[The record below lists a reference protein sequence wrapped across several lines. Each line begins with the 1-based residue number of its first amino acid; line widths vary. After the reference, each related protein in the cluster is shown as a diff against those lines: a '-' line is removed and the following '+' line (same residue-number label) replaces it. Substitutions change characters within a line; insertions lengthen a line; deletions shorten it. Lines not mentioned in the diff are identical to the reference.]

1 MNTNIVKDDDT
12 YMDDEE
18 TLFELNDV
26 HERGAGK
33 KSAGKKSF
41 LRRFFGMLGI
51 LVSLAFLGGV
61 AATAGVLWV
70 FWTYGK
76 ALPDYQKL
84 ATYEPPVATRIHA
97 GNGALIAEHATE
109 KRVFV
114 PVEAMPPRLIQA
126 FLSAED
132 KAFYAHFGVDLRAL
146 LRAMV
151 TNAMNYGTGRRP
163 IGASTITQQVT
174 KNFLLTNEVSIDRK
188 IKEAIL
194 SLRMER
200 AFTKDQILAL
210 YLNEIY
216 LGTGSYG
223 VAAAALN
230 YFDKSL
236 DQLNLEE
243 MAYLAALPKA
253 PANYHPVRQTKAAIA
268 RRNWVLGEMQQNGF
282 ISMAEAAAAADL
294 PLTIAGQTSFDTTD
308 APYFAEEVRRAVVN
322 KFGEDMLYTGGLS
335 VRTTLD
341 SDLQRAA
348 RMALERGL
356 EALDR
361 RQGWRGPLASYNG
374 VPDILAKVEAQDDGR
389 FFGDD
394 LDEIDAQ
401 LAAHQEKMLDN
412 HFAALVTSVA
422 KSKADIYVEGR
433 KATIP
438 FKLAFWAYPPRD
450 KDGIRPQPLTDLR
463 DALSVGDIVMVQPPT
478 ATPDLIRD
486 GFQPAPEDFA
496 LSQRP
501 LVEGAIVALDPHTG
515 RLLAMTGG
523 YNYRDSEFNRA
534 VQAMR
539 QPGSAFKPFVYL
551 AALDQG
557 YNPTTRIL
565 DAPLVVDQG
574 LGKPKWKPAN
584 YTRRFYGPS
593 IMRVGIEK
601 SRNLM
606 TARLAM
612 NLGMEE
618 IQDYAKKFGLNDN
631 LPPLLSMSLGAGET
645 TLIRLTAA
653 YGMLVNGGKKITPSL
668 IDRIQ
673 DRRGVTIY
681 RHDDRE
687 CGACIDPN
695 GWSDQPVPELA
706 DTREQ
711 LTSPASAFQMV
722 SMLEGVV
729 KRGTGRKISNLDLV
743 VAGKTGT
750 TNDNT
755 NGWFVGFTPDLA
767 IGVFVGY
774 DTPRPLGKRETGS
787 TVAVPIF
794 GDFLA
799 AAYAGQP
806 VIPFR
811 RPAGVSIIPV
821 HSETGERVLPNHE
834 KAIFEVFKPGQRPGG
849 VLIDV
854 PGSTA
859 KSASGDEIVTPGLF

>member
-1 MNTNIVKDDDT
+1 MTGTDR
-12 YMDDEE
+12 DDEFDE
-18 TLFELNDV
+18 PLELTDV
-26 HERGAGK
+26 QSKPR
-33 KSAGKKSF
+33 KKSF
-41 LRRFFGMLGI
+41 LARFVGAVTV
-51 LVSLAFLGGV
+51 LVSLLFLGIV
-61 AATAGVLWV
+61 AATAAVLWV

-76 ALPDYQKL
+76 DLPDYHQL
-84 ATYEPPVATRIHA
+84 AKYEPPVATRIHA

-109 KRVFV
+109 KRVFM

-132 KAFYAHFGVDLRAL
+132 KAFYSHFGVDPRAL
-146 LRAMV
+146 FRAVV

-194 SLRMER
+194 SFRMER

-216 LGTGSYG
+216 LGMGSYG

-236 DQLNLEE
+236 DQLTLEE

-253 PANYHPVRQTKAAIA
+253 PANYHPIRKTRAATI
-268 RRNWVLGEMQQNGF
+268 RRDWVLGEMQQNGF
-282 ISMAEAAAAADL
+282 ITGDEARRARAMPLQIARQSGFDSAE
-294 PLTIAGQTSFDTTD
+294 
-308 APYFAEEVRRAVVN
+308 APYFAEEVRREVVSR
-322 KFGEDMLYTGGLS
+322 FGEDMLYAGGLS

-341 SDLQRAA
+341 PELQHAA
-348 RMALERGL
+348 RMALQRGL

-361 RQGWRGPLASYNG
+361 RQGWRGALASHTG
-374 VPDILAKVEAQDDGR
+374 DGDLDDILAKHEATMLEDHHAAYVTEVTKDQ
-389 FFGDD
+389 
-394 LDEIDAQ
+394 AQ
-401 LAAHQEKMLDN
+401 
-412 HFAALVTSVA
+412 
-422 KSKADIYVEGR
+422 IYVNGGR
-433 KATIP
+433 GRIP
-438 FKLAFWAYPPRD
+438 FQLAFWAYPPRGE
-450 KDGIRPQPLTDLR
+450 DGVRPQPLNDLR
-463 DALSVGDIVMVQPPT
+463 DALAIGDIIMVQPPEG
-478 ATPDLIRD
+478 TPDLIRD
-486 GFQPAPEDFA
+486 GFEPQPGDYA

-501 LVEGAIVALDPHTG
+501 SVEGAIVALDPHTG
-515 RLLAMTGG
+515 RLLAMSGG
-523 YNYRDSEFNRA
+523 YNYLDSEFNRA
-534 VQAMR
+534 VQALR

-574 LGKPKWKPAN
+574 PGKPKWKPAN

-612 NLGMEE
+612 NLGMDE
-618 IQDYAKKFGLNDN
+618 IGDYARRFGLNEN

-645 TLIRLTAA
+645 TLLRLTAA

-668 IDRIQ
+668 IDRVQ
-673 DRRGVTIY
+673 DRNGKTIY
-681 RHDDRE
+681 RHDGRSCDA
-687 CGACIDPN
+687 CQSGAGMGEEIPDL
-695 GWSDQPVPELA
+695 G

-722 SMLEGVV
+722 SMLEGVI
-729 KRGTGRKISNLDLV
+729 KRGTGRRISKLNLTI
-743 VAGKTGT
+743 AGKTGT

-755 NGWFVGFTPDLA
+755 NGWFIGFTPDLA
-767 IGVFVGY
+767 VGVFVGY
-774 DTPRPLGKRETGS
+774 DTPRQLGKRETGS

-794 GDFLA
+794 GDFIA
-799 AAYAGQP
+799 AAQAGRP

-811 RPAGVSIIPV
+811 RPGGVTIIPV
-821 HSETGERVLPNHE
+821 NAETGERVMPGDE
-834 KAIFEVFKPGQRPGG
+834 KAIYEVFKPGQRPGG
-849 VLIDV
+849 TLIDV

-859 KSASGDEIVTPGLF
+859 KSASEEEIVIPGLF

>member
-1 MNTNIVKDDDT
+1 MTGTDR
-12 YMDDEE
+12 DDEFDE
-18 TLFELNDV
+18 PLELTDV
-26 HERGAGK
+26 QSKPR
-33 KSAGKKSF
+33 KKSF
-41 LRRFFGMLGI
+41 LARFVGAVTV
-51 LVSLAFLGGV
+51 LVSLLFLGIV
-61 AATAGVLWV
+61 AATAAVLWV

-76 ALPDYQKL
+76 DLPDYHQL
-84 ATYEPPVATRIHA
+84 AKYEPPVATRIHA

-109 KRVFV
+109 KRVFM

-132 KAFYAHFGVDLRAL
+132 KAFYSHFGVDPRAL
-146 LRAMV
+146 FRAVV

-194 SLRMER
+194 SFRMER

-216 LGTGSYG
+216 LGMGSYG

-236 DQLNLEE
+236 DQLTLEE

-253 PANYHPVRQTKAAIA
+253 PANYHPIRKTRAATI
-268 RRNWVLGEMQQNGF
+268 RRDWVLGEMQQNGF
-282 ISMAEAAAAADL
+282 ITGDEARRARAMPLQIARQSGFDSAE
-294 PLTIAGQTSFDTTD
+294 
-308 APYFAEEVRRAVVN
+308 APYFAEEVRREVVSR
-322 KFGEDMLYTGGLS
+322 FGEDMLYAGGLS

-341 SDLQRAA
+341 PELQHAA
-348 RMALERGL
+348 RMALQRGL

-361 RQGWRGPLASYNG
+361 RQGWRGALASHTG
-374 VPDILAKVEAQDDGR
+374 DDDLDDILAKHQATMLEDHHAAYVTEVTKDQAQ
-389 FFGDD
+389 
-394 LDEIDAQ
+394 
-401 LAAHQEKMLDN
+401 
-412 HFAALVTSVA
+412 
-422 KSKADIYVEGR
+422 IYVNGGR
-433 KATIP
+433 GRIP
-438 FKLAFWAYPPRD
+438 FQLAFWAYPPRGE
-450 KDGIRPQPLTDLR
+450 DGVRPQPLNDLR
-463 DALSVGDIVMVQPPT
+463 DALAIGDIIMVQPPEG
-478 ATPDLIRD
+478 TPDLIRD
-486 GFQPAPEDFA
+486 GFEPQPGDYA

-501 LVEGAIVALDPHTG
+501 SVEGAIVALDPHTG
-515 RLLAMTGG
+515 RLLAMSGG
-523 YNYRDSEFNRA
+523 YNYLDSEFNRA
-534 VQAMR
+534 VQALR

-574 LGKPKWKPAN
+574 PGKPKWKPAN

-612 NLGMEE
+612 NLGMDE
-618 IQDYAKKFGLNDN
+618 IGDYARRFGLNEN

-645 TLIRLTAA
+645 TLLRLTAA

-668 IDRIQ
+668 IDRVQ
-673 DRRGVTIY
+673 DRNGKTIY
-681 RHDDRE
+681 RHDGRSCDA
-687 CGACIDPN
+687 CQSGAGMGEEIPDL
-695 GWSDQPVPELA
+695 G

-722 SMLEGVV
+722 SMLEGVI
-729 KRGTGRKISNLDLV
+729 KRGTGRRISKLNLTL
-743 VAGKTGT
+743 AGKTGT

-755 NGWFVGFTPDLA
+755 NGWFIGFTPDLA
-767 IGVFVGY
+767 VGVFVGY
-774 DTPRPLGKRETGS
+774 DTPRQLGKRETGS

-794 GDFLA
+794 GDFIA
-799 AAYAGQP
+799 AAQAGRP

-811 RPAGVSIIPV
+811 RPGGVTIIPV
-821 HSETGERVLPNHE
+821 NAETGERVMPGDE
-834 KAIFEVFKPGQRPGG
+834 KAIYEVFKPGQRPGG
-849 VLIDV
+849 TLIDV

-859 KSASGDEIVTPGLF
+859 KSAPEEEIVIPGLF

>member
-1 MNTNIVKDDDT
+1 MTGTDR
-12 YMDDEE
+12 DDEFDE
-18 TLFELNDV
+18 PLELTDV
-26 HERGAGK
+26 QSKPR
-33 KSAGKKSF
+33 KKSF
-41 LRRFFGMLGI
+41 LARFIGAVTV
-51 LVSLAFLGGV
+51 LVSLLFLGIV
-61 AATAGVLWV
+61 AATAAVLWV

-76 ALPDYQKL
+76 DLPDYHQL
-84 ATYEPPVATRIHA
+84 AKYEPPVATRIHA

-109 KRVFV
+109 KRVFM

-132 KAFYAHFGVDLRAL
+132 KAFYSHFGVDPRAL
-146 LRAMV
+146 FRAVV

-194 SLRMER
+194 SFRMER

-216 LGTGSYG
+216 LGMGSYG

-236 DQLNLEE
+236 DQLTLEE

-253 PANYHPVRQTKAAIA
+253 PANYHPIHKTRAATI
-268 RRNWVLGEMQQNGF
+268 RRDWVLGEMQQNGF
-282 ISMAEAAAAADL
+282 ITGDEARRARAMPLQIARQSGFDSAE
-294 PLTIAGQTSFDTTD
+294 
-308 APYFAEEVRRAVVN
+308 APYFAEEVRREVVSR
-322 KFGEDMLYTGGLS
+322 FGEDMLYAGGLS

-341 SDLQRAA
+341 PELQHAA
-348 RMALERGL
+348 RMALQRGL

-361 RQGWRGPLASYNG
+361 RQGWRGALASHTG
-374 VPDILAKVEAQDDGR
+374 DGDLDDILAKHEATMLEDHHAAYVTEVTKDQ
-389 FFGDD
+389 
-394 LDEIDAQ
+394 AQ
-401 LAAHQEKMLDN
+401 
-412 HFAALVTSVA
+412 
-422 KSKADIYVEGR
+422 IYVNGGR
-433 KATIP
+433 GRIP
-438 FKLAFWAYPPRD
+438 FQLAFWAYPPRGE
-450 KDGIRPQPLTDLR
+450 DGVRPQPLNDLR
-463 DALSVGDIVMVQPPT
+463 DALAIGDIIMVQPPEG
-478 ATPDLIRD
+478 TPDLIRD
-486 GFQPAPEDFA
+486 GFEPQPGDYA

-501 LVEGAIVALDPHTG
+501 SVEGAIVALDPHTG
-515 RLLAMTGG
+515 RLLAMSGG
-523 YNYRDSEFNRA
+523 YNYLDSEFNRA
-534 VQAMR
+534 VQALR

-574 LGKPKWKPAN
+574 PGKPKWKPAN

-612 NLGMEE
+612 NLGMDE
-618 IQDYAKKFGLNDN
+618 IGDYARRFGLNEN

-645 TLIRLTAA
+645 TLLRLTAA

-668 IDRIQ
+668 IDRVQ
-673 DRRGVTIY
+673 DRNGKTIY
-681 RHDDRE
+681 RHDGRSCDA
-687 CGACIDPN
+687 CQSGAGMGEEIPDL
-695 GWSDQPVPELA
+695 G

-722 SMLEGVV
+722 SMLEGVI
-729 KRGTGRKISNLDLV
+729 KRGTGRRISKLNLTL
-743 VAGKTGT
+743 AGKTGT

-755 NGWFVGFTPDLA
+755 NGWFIGFTPDLA
-767 IGVFVGY
+767 VGVFVGY
-774 DTPRPLGKRETGS
+774 DTPRQLGKRETGS

-794 GDFLA
+794 GDFIA
-799 AAYAGQP
+799 AAQAGRP

-811 RPAGVSIIPV
+811 RPGGVTIIPV
-821 HSETGERVLPNHE
+821 NAETGERVMPGDE
-834 KAIFEVFKPGQRPGG
+834 KAIYEVFKPGQRPGG
-849 VLIDV
+849 TLIDV

-859 KSASGDEIVTPGLF
+859 KSAPEEEIVIPGLF

>member
-1 MNTNIVKDDDT
+1 MTGTDR
-12 YMDDEE
+12 DDEFDE
-18 TLFELNDV
+18 PLELTDV
-26 HERGAGK
+26 QSKPR
-33 KSAGKKSF
+33 KKSF
-41 LRRFFGMLGI
+41 LARFVGAVTV
-51 LVSLAFLGGV
+51 LVSLLFLGIV
-61 AATAGVLWV
+61 AATAAVLWV

-76 ALPDYQKL
+76 DLPDYHQL
-84 ATYEPPVATRIHA
+84 AKYEPPVATRIHA

-109 KRVFV
+109 KRVFM

-132 KAFYAHFGVDLRAL
+132 KAFYSHFGVDPRAL
-146 LRAMV
+146 FRAVV

-194 SLRMER
+194 SFRMER

-216 LGTGSYG
+216 LGMGSYG

-236 DQLNLEE
+236 DQLTLEE

-253 PANYHPVRQTKAAIA
+253 PANYHPIRKTRAATI
-268 RRNWVLGEMQQNGF
+268 RRDWVLGEMQQNGF
-282 ISMAEAAAAADL
+282 ITGDEARRARAMPLQIARQSGFDSAE
-294 PLTIAGQTSFDTTD
+294 
-308 APYFAEEVRRAVVN
+308 APYFAEEVRREVVSR
-322 KFGEDMLYTGGLS
+322 FGEDMLYAGGLS

-341 SDLQRAA
+341 PELQHAA
-348 RMALERGL
+348 RMALQRGL

-361 RQGWRGPLASYNG
+361 RQGWRGALASHTG
-374 VPDILAKVEAQDDGR
+374 DDDLDDILAKHQATMLEDHHAAYVTEVTKDQAQ
-389 FFGDD
+389 
-394 LDEIDAQ
+394 
-401 LAAHQEKMLDN
+401 
-412 HFAALVTSVA
+412 
-422 KSKADIYVEGR
+422 IYVNGGR
-433 KATIP
+433 GRIP
-438 FKLAFWAYPPRD
+438 FQLAFWAYPPRGE
-450 KDGIRPQPLTDLR
+450 DGVRPQPLNDLR
-463 DALSVGDIVMVQPPT
+463 DALAIGDIIMVQPPEG
-478 ATPDLIRD
+478 TPDLIRD
-486 GFQPAPEDFA
+486 GFEPQPGDYA

-501 LVEGAIVALDPHTG
+501 SVEGAIVALDPHTG
-515 RLLAMTGG
+515 RLLAMSGG
-523 YNYRDSEFNRA
+523 YNYLDSEFNRA
-534 VQAMR
+534 VQALR

-574 LGKPKWKPAN
+574 PGKPKWKPAN

-612 NLGMEE
+612 NLGMDE
-618 IQDYAKKFGLNDN
+618 IGDYARRFGLNEN

-645 TLIRLTAA
+645 TLLRLTAA

-668 IDRIQ
+668 IDRVQ
-673 DRRGVTIY
+673 DRNGKTIY
-681 RHDDRE
+681 RHDGRSCDA
-687 CGACIDPN
+687 CQSGAVMGEEIPDL
-695 GWSDQPVPELA
+695 GDM
-706 DTREQ
+706 REQ

-722 SMLEGVV
+722 SMLEGVI
-729 KRGTGRKISNLDLV
+729 KRGTGRRISKLNLTL
-743 VAGKTGT
+743 AGKTGT

-755 NGWFVGFTPDLA
+755 NGWFIGFTPDLA
-767 IGVFVGY
+767 VGVFVGY
-774 DTPRPLGKRETGS
+774 DTPRQLGKRETGS

-794 GDFLA
+794 GDFIA
-799 AAYAGQP
+799 AAQAGRP

-811 RPAGVSIIPV
+811 RPGGVTIIPV
-821 HSETGERVLPNHE
+821 NAETGERVMPGDE
-834 KAIFEVFKPGQRPGG
+834 KAIYEVFKPGQRPGG
-849 VLIDV
+849 TLIDV

-859 KSASGDEIVTPGLF
+859 KSAPEEEIVIPGLF

>member
-1 MNTNIVKDDDT
+1 MTGTDR
-12 YMDDEE
+12 DDEFDE
-18 TLFELNDV
+18 PLELTDV
-26 HERGAGK
+26 QSKPR
-33 KSAGKKSF
+33 KKSF
-41 LRRFFGMLGI
+41 LARFVGAVTV
-51 LVSLAFLGGV
+51 LVSLLFLGIV
-61 AATAGVLWV
+61 AATAAVLWV

-76 ALPDYQKL
+76 DLPDYHQL
-84 ATYEPPVATRIHA
+84 AKYEPPVATRIHA

-109 KRVFV
+109 KRVFM

-132 KAFYAHFGVDLRAL
+132 KAFYSHFGVDPRAL
-146 LRAMV
+146 FRAVV

-194 SLRMER
+194 SFRMER

-216 LGTGSYG
+216 LGMGSYG

-236 DQLNLEE
+236 DQLTLEE

-253 PANYHPVRQTKAAIA
+253 PANYHPIRKTRAAII
-268 RRNWVLGEMQQNGF
+268 RRDWVLGEMQQNGF
-282 ISMAEAAAAADL
+282 ITGDEARRARAMPLQIARQSGFDSAE
-294 PLTIAGQTSFDTTD
+294 
-308 APYFAEEVRRAVVN
+308 APYFAEEVRREVVSR
-322 KFGEDMLYTGGLS
+322 FGEDMLYAGGLS

-341 SDLQRAA
+341 PELQHAA
-348 RMALERGL
+348 RMALQRGL

-361 RQGWRGPLASYNG
+361 RQGWRGALASHTG
-374 VPDILAKVEAQDDGR
+374 DGDLDDILAKHEATMLEDHHAAYVTEVTKDQ
-389 FFGDD
+389 
-394 LDEIDAQ
+394 AQ
-401 LAAHQEKMLDN
+401 
-412 HFAALVTSVA
+412 
-422 KSKADIYVEGR
+422 IYVNGGR
-433 KATIP
+433 GRIP
-438 FKLAFWAYPPRD
+438 FQLAFWAYPPRGE
-450 KDGIRPQPLTDLR
+450 DGVRPQPLNDLR
-463 DALSVGDIVMVQPPT
+463 DALAIGDIIMVQPPEG
-478 ATPDLIRD
+478 TPDLIRD
-486 GFQPAPEDFA
+486 GFEPQPGDYA

-501 LVEGAIVALDPHTG
+501 SVEGAIVALDPHTG
-515 RLLAMTGG
+515 RLLAMSGG
-523 YNYRDSEFNRA
+523 YNYLDSEFNRA
-534 VQAMR
+534 VQALR

-574 LGKPKWKPAN
+574 PGKPKWKPAN

-612 NLGMEE
+612 NLGMDE
-618 IQDYAKKFGLNDN
+618 IGDYARRFGLNEN

-645 TLIRLTAA
+645 TLLRLTAA

-668 IDRIQ
+668 IDRVQ
-673 DRRGVTIY
+673 DRNGKTIY
-681 RHDDRE
+681 RHDGRSCDA
-687 CGACIDPN
+687 CQSGAVMGEEIPDL
-695 GWSDQPVPELA
+695 G

-722 SMLEGVV
+722 SMLEGVI
-729 KRGTGRKISNLDLV
+729 KRGTGRRISKLNLTL
-743 VAGKTGT
+743 AGKTGT

-755 NGWFVGFTPDLA
+755 NGWFIGFTPDLA
-767 IGVFVGY
+767 VGVFVGY
-774 DTPRPLGKRETGS
+774 DTPRQLGKRETGS

-794 GDFLA
+794 GDFIA
-799 AAYAGQP
+799 AAQAGRP

-811 RPAGVSIIPV
+811 RPGGVTIIPV
-821 HSETGERVLPNHE
+821 NAETGERVMPGDE
-834 KAIFEVFKPGQRPGG
+834 KAIYEVFKPGQRPGG
-849 VLIDV
+849 TLIDV

-859 KSASGDEIVTPGLF
+859 KSAPEEEIVIPGLF

>member
-1 MNTNIVKDDDT
+1 MTRTDR
-12 YMDDEE
+12 DDEFDE
-18 TLFELNDV
+18 PLELTDV
-26 HERGAGK
+26 QSKPR
-33 KSAGKKSF
+33 KKSF
-41 LRRFFGMLGI
+41 LARFVGAVTV
-51 LVSLAFLGGV
+51 LVSLLFLGIV
-61 AATAGVLWV
+61 AATAAVLWV

-76 ALPDYQKL
+76 DLPDYHQL
-84 ATYEPPVATRIHA
+84 AKYEPPVATRIHA

-109 KRVFV
+109 KRVFM

-132 KAFYAHFGVDLRAL
+132 KAFYSHFGVDPRAL
-146 LRAMV
+146 FRAVV

-194 SLRMER
+194 SFRMER

-216 LGTGSYG
+216 LGMGSYG

-236 DQLNLEE
+236 DQLTLEE

-253 PANYHPVRQTKAAIA
+253 PANYHPIRKTRAATI
-268 RRNWVLGEMQQNGF
+268 RRDWVLGEMQQNGF
-282 ISMAEAAAAADL
+282 ITGDEARRARAMPLQIARQSGFDSAE
-294 PLTIAGQTSFDTTD
+294 
-308 APYFAEEVRRAVVN
+308 APYFAEEVRREVVSR
-322 KFGEDMLYTGGLS
+322 FGEDMLYAGGLS

-341 SDLQRAA
+341 PELQHAA
-348 RMALERGL
+348 RMALQRGL

-361 RQGWRGPLASYNG
+361 RQGWRGALASHTG
-374 VPDILAKVEAQDDGR
+374 DGDLDDILAKHEATMLEDHHAAYVTEVTKDQ
-389 FFGDD
+389 
-394 LDEIDAQ
+394 AQ
-401 LAAHQEKMLDN
+401 
-412 HFAALVTSVA
+412 
-422 KSKADIYVEGR
+422 IYVNGGR
-433 KATIP
+433 GRIP
-438 FKLAFWAYPPRD
+438 FQLAFWAYPPRGE
-450 KDGIRPQPLTDLR
+450 DGVRPQPLNDLR
-463 DALSVGDIVMVQPPT
+463 DALAIGDIIMVQPPQG
-478 ATPDLIRD
+478 TPDLIRD
-486 GFQPAPEDFA
+486 GFEPQPGDYA

-501 LVEGAIVALDPHTG
+501 SVEGAIVALDPHTG
-515 RLLAMTGG
+515 RLLAMSGG
-523 YNYRDSEFNRA
+523 YNYLDSEFNRA
-534 VQAMR
+534 VQALR

-574 LGKPKWKPAN
+574 PGKPKWKPAN

-612 NLGMEE
+612 NLGMDE
-618 IQDYAKKFGLNDN
+618 IGDYARRFGLNEN

-645 TLIRLTAA
+645 TLLRLTAA

-668 IDRIQ
+668 IDRVQ
-673 DRRGVTIY
+673 DRNGKTIY
-681 RHDDRE
+681 RHDGRSCDA
-687 CGACIDPN
+687 CQSGAGMGEEIPDL
-695 GWSDQPVPELA
+695 G

-722 SMLEGVV
+722 SMLEGVI
-729 KRGTGRKISNLDLV
+729 KRGTGRRISKLNLTL
-743 VAGKTGT
+743 AGKTGT

-755 NGWFVGFTPDLA
+755 NGWFIGFTPDLA
-767 IGVFVGY
+767 VGVFVGY
-774 DTPRPLGKRETGS
+774 DTPRQLGKRETGS

-794 GDFLA
+794 GDFIA
-799 AAYAGQP
+799 AAQAGRP

-811 RPAGVSIIPV
+811 RPGGVTIIPV
-821 HSETGERVLPNHE
+821 NAETGERVMPGDE
-834 KAIFEVFKPGQRPGG
+834 KAIYEVFKPGQRPGG
-849 VLIDV
+849 TLIDV

-859 KSASGDEIVTPGLF
+859 KSAPEEEIVIPGLF

>member
-1 MNTNIVKDDDT
+1 MTGTDR
-12 YMDDEE
+12 DDEFDE
-18 TLFELNDV
+18 PLELTDV
-26 HERGAGK
+26 QSKPR
-33 KSAGKKSF
+33 KKSF
-41 LRRFFGMLGI
+41 LARFVGAVTV
-51 LVSLAFLGGV
+51 LVSLLFLGIV
-61 AATAGVLWV
+61 AATAAVLWV

-76 ALPDYQKL
+76 DLPDYHQL
-84 ATYEPPVATRIHA
+84 AKYEPPVATRIHA

-109 KRVFV
+109 KRVFM

-132 KAFYAHFGVDLRAL
+132 KAFYSHFGVDPRAL
-146 LRAMV
+146 FRAVV

-194 SLRMER
+194 SFRMER

-216 LGTGSYG
+216 LGMGSYG

-236 DQLNLEE
+236 DQLTLEE

-253 PANYHPVRQTKAAIA
+253 PANYHPIRKTRAATI
-268 RRNWVLGEMQQNGF
+268 RRDWVLGEMQQNGF
-282 ISMAEAAAAADL
+282 ITGDEARRARAMPLQIARQSGFDSAE
-294 PLTIAGQTSFDTTD
+294 
-308 APYFAEEVRRAVVN
+308 APYFAEEVRREVVSR
-322 KFGEDMLYTGGLS
+322 FGEDMLYAGGLS

-341 SDLQRAA
+341 PELQHAA
-348 RMALERGL
+348 RMALQRGL

-361 RQGWRGPLASYNG
+361 RQGWRGALASHTG
-374 VPDILAKVEAQDDGR
+374 DGDLDDILAKHEATMLADHHAAYVTEVTKDQ
-389 FFGDD
+389 
-394 LDEIDAQ
+394 AQ
-401 LAAHQEKMLDN
+401 
-412 HFAALVTSVA
+412 
-422 KSKADIYVEGR
+422 IYVNGGR
-433 KATIP
+433 GRIP
-438 FKLAFWAYPPRD
+438 FQLAFWAYPPRGE
-450 KDGIRPQPLTDLR
+450 DGVRPQPLNDLR
-463 DALSVGDIVMVQPPT
+463 DALAIGDIIMVQPPEG
-478 ATPDLIRD
+478 TPDLIRD
-486 GFQPAPEDFA
+486 GFEPQPGDYA

-501 LVEGAIVALDPHTG
+501 SVEGAIVALDPHTG
-515 RLLAMTGG
+515 RLLAMSGG
-523 YNYRDSEFNRA
+523 YNYLDSEFNRA
-534 VQAMR
+534 VQARR

-574 LGKPKWKPAN
+574 PGKPKWKPAN

-612 NLGMEE
+612 NLGMDE
-618 IQDYAKKFGLNDN
+618 IGDYARKFGLNEN

-645 TLIRLTAA
+645 TLLRLTAA

-668 IDRIQ
+668 IDRVQ
-673 DRRGVTIY
+673 DRNGKTIY
-681 RHDDRE
+681 RHDGRSCDA
-687 CGACIDPN
+687 CQSGAGMGEEIPDL
-695 GWSDQPVPELA
+695 G

-722 SMLEGVV
+722 SMLEGVI
-729 KRGTGRKISNLDLV
+729 KRGTGRRISKLNLTL
-743 VAGKTGT
+743 AGKTGT

-755 NGWFVGFTPDLA
+755 NGWFIGFTPDLA
-767 IGVFVGY
+767 VGVFVGY
-774 DTPRPLGKRETGS
+774 DTPRQLGKRETGS

-794 GDFLA
+794 GDFIA
-799 AAYAGQP
+799 AAQAGRP

-811 RPAGVSIIPV
+811 RPGGVTIIPV
-821 HSETGERVLPNHE
+821 NAETGERVMPGDE
-834 KAIFEVFKPGQRPGG
+834 KAIYEVFKPGQRPGG
-849 VLIDV
+849 TLIDV

-859 KSASGDEIVTPGLF
+859 KSAPEEEIVIPGLF

>member
-1 MNTNIVKDDDT
+1 MTGTDR
-12 YMDDEE
+12 DDEFDE
-18 TLFELNDV
+18 PLELTDV
-26 HERGAGK
+26 QSKPR
-33 KSAGKKSF
+33 KKSF
-41 LRRFFGMLGI
+41 LARFIGAVTV
-51 LVSLAFLGGV
+51 LVSLLFLGIV
-61 AATAGVLWV
+61 AATAAVLWV

-76 ALPDYQKL
+76 DLPDYHQL
-84 ATYEPPVATRIHA
+84 AKYEPPVATRIHA

-109 KRVFV
+109 KRVFM

-132 KAFYAHFGVDLRAL
+132 KAFYSHFGVDPRAL
-146 LRAMV
+146 FRAVV

-194 SLRMER
+194 SFRMER

-216 LGTGSYG
+216 LGMGSYG

-236 DQLNLEE
+236 DQLTLEE

-253 PANYHPVRQTKAAIA
+253 PANYHPIRKTRAATI
-268 RRNWVLGEMQQNGF
+268 RRDWVLGEMQQNGF
-282 ISMAEAAAAADL
+282 ITGDEARRARAMPLQIARQSGFDSAE
-294 PLTIAGQTSFDTTD
+294 
-308 APYFAEEVRRAVVN
+308 APYFAEEVRREVVSR
-322 KFGEDMLYTGGLS
+322 FGEDMLYAGGLS

-341 SDLQRAA
+341 PELQHAA
-348 RMALERGL
+348 RMALQRGL

-361 RQGWRGPLASYNG
+361 RQGWRGALATHTG
-374 VPDILAKVEAQDDGR
+374 DGDLDDILAKHQATMLEDHHAAYVTEVTKDQAQ
-389 FFGDD
+389 
-394 LDEIDAQ
+394 
-401 LAAHQEKMLDN
+401 
-412 HFAALVTSVA
+412 
-422 KSKADIYVEGR
+422 IYVNGGR
-433 KATIP
+433 GRIP
-438 FKLAFWAYPPRD
+438 FQLAFWAYPPRGE
-450 KDGIRPQPLTDLR
+450 DGVRPQPLNDLR
-463 DALSVGDIVMVQPPT
+463 DALAIGDIIMVQPPEG
-478 ATPDLIRD
+478 TPDLIRD
-486 GFQPAPEDFA
+486 GFEPQPGDYA

-501 LVEGAIVALDPHTG
+501 SVEGAIVALDPHTG
-515 RLLAMTGG
+515 RLLAMSGG
-523 YNYRDSEFNRA
+523 YNYLDSEFNRA
-534 VQAMR
+534 VQALR

-574 LGKPKWKPAN
+574 PGKPKWKPAN

-612 NLGMEE
+612 NLGMDE
-618 IQDYAKKFGLNDN
+618 IGDYARKFGLNEN

-645 TLIRLTAA
+645 TLLRLTAA

-668 IDRIQ
+668 IDRVQ
-673 DRRGVTIY
+673 DRNGKTIY
-681 RHDDRE
+681 RHDGRSCDA
-687 CGACIDPN
+687 CQSGAGMGEEIPDL
-695 GWSDQPVPELA
+695 G

-722 SMLEGVV
+722 SMLEGVI
-729 KRGTGRKISNLDLV
+729 KRGTGRRISKLNLTL
-743 VAGKTGT
+743 AGKTGT

-755 NGWFVGFTPDLA
+755 NGWFIGFTPDLA
-767 IGVFVGY
+767 VGVFVGY
-774 DTPRPLGKRETGS
+774 DTPRQLGKRETGS

-794 GDFLA
+794 GDFIA
-799 AAYAGQP
+799 AAQAGRP

-811 RPAGVSIIPV
+811 RPGGVTIIPV
-821 HSETGERVLPNHE
+821 NAETGERVMPGDE
-834 KAIFEVFKPGQRPGG
+834 KAIYEVFKPGQRPGG
-849 VLIDV
+849 TLIDV

-859 KSASGDEIVTPGLF
+859 KSAPEEEIVIPGLF

>member
-1 MNTNIVKDDDT
+1 MTGTDR
-12 YMDDEE
+12 DDEFDE
-18 TLFELNDV
+18 PLELTDV
-26 HERGAGK
+26 QSKPR
-33 KSAGKKSF
+33 KKSF
-41 LRRFFGMLGI
+41 LARFVGGVTV
-51 LVSLAFLGGV
+51 LVSLLFLGIV
-61 AATAGVLWV
+61 AATAAVLWV

-76 ALPDYQKL
+76 DLPDYHQL
-84 ATYEPPVATRIHA
+84 AKYEPPVATRIHA

-109 KRVFV
+109 KRVFM

-132 KAFYAHFGVDLRAL
+132 KAFYSHFGVDPRAL
-146 LRAMV
+146 FRAVV

-194 SLRMER
+194 SFRMER

-216 LGTGSYG
+216 LGMGSYG

-236 DQLNLEE
+236 DQLTLEE

-253 PANYHPVRQTKAAIA
+253 PANYHPIRKTRAATI
-268 RRNWVLGEMQQNGF
+268 RRDWVLGEMQQNGF
-282 ISMAEAAAAADL
+282 ITGDEARRARTMPLQIARQSGFDSAE
-294 PLTIAGQTSFDTTD
+294 
-308 APYFAEEVRRAVVN
+308 APYFAEEVRRAVVSR
-322 KFGEDMLYTGGLS
+322 FGEDMLYAGGLS

-341 SDLQRAA
+341 PELQHAA
-348 RMALERGL
+348 RMALQRGL

-361 RQGWRGPLASYNG
+361 RQGWRGALASHTG
-374 VPDILAKVEAQDDGR
+374 DGDLDDILAKHEATMLEDHHAAYVTEVTKDQ
-389 FFGDD
+389 
-394 LDEIDAQ
+394 AQ
-401 LAAHQEKMLDN
+401 
-412 HFAALVTSVA
+412 
-422 KSKADIYVEGR
+422 IYVNGGR
-433 KATIP
+433 GKIP
-438 FKLAFWAYPPRD
+438 FQLAFWAYPPRGE
-450 KDGIRPQPLTDLR
+450 DGVRPQPLNDLR
-463 DALSVGDIVMVQPPT
+463 DALAIGDIIMVQPPEG
-478 ATPDLIRD
+478 TPDLIRD
-486 GFQPAPEDFA
+486 GFEPQPGDYA

-501 LVEGAIVALDPHTG
+501 SVEGAIVALDPHTG
-515 RLLAMTGG
+515 RLLAMSGG
-523 YNYRDSEFNRA
+523 YNYLDSEFNRA
-534 VQAMR
+534 VQALR

-574 LGKPKWKPAN
+574 PGKPKWKPAN

-612 NLGMEE
+612 NLGMDE
-618 IQDYAKKFGLNDN
+618 IGDYARRFGLNEN

-645 TLIRLTAA
+645 TLLRLTAA

-668 IDRIQ
+668 IDRVQ
-673 DRRGVTIY
+673 DRNGKTIY
-681 RHDDRE
+681 RHDGRSCDA
-687 CGACIDPN
+687 CQSGAGMGEEIPDL
-695 GWSDQPVPELA
+695 G

-722 SMLEGVV
+722 SMLEGVI
-729 KRGTGRKISNLDLV
+729 KRGTGRRISKLNLTL
-743 VAGKTGT
+743 AGKTGT

-755 NGWFVGFTPDLA
+755 NGWFIGFTPDLA
-767 IGVFVGY
+767 VGVFVGY
-774 DTPRPLGKRETGS
+774 DTPRQLGKRETGS

-794 GDFLA
+794 GDFIA
-799 AAYAGQP
+799 AAQAGRP

-811 RPAGVSIIPV
+811 RPGGVTIIPV
-821 HSETGERVLPNHE
+821 NAETGERVMPGDE
-834 KAIFEVFKPGQRPGG
+834 KAIYEVFKPGQRPGG
-849 VLIDV
+849 TLIDV

-859 KSASGDEIVTPGLF
+859 KSAPEEEIVIPGLF

>member
-1 MNTNIVKDDDT
+1 MTGTDR
-12 YMDDEE
+12 DDEFDE
-18 TLFELNDV
+18 PLELTDV
-26 HERGAGK
+26 QSKPR
-33 KSAGKKSF
+33 KKSF
-41 LRRFFGMLGI
+41 LARFVGAVTV
-51 LVSLAFLGGV
+51 LVSLLFLGIV
-61 AATAGVLWV
+61 AATAAVLWV

-76 ALPDYQKL
+76 DLPDYHQL
-84 ATYEPPVATRIHA
+84 AKYEPPVATRIHA

-109 KRVFV
+109 KRVFM

-132 KAFYAHFGVDLRAL
+132 KAFYSHFGVDPRAL
-146 LRAMV
+146 FRAVV

-194 SLRMER
+194 SFRMER

-216 LGTGSYG
+216 LGMGSYG

-236 DQLNLEE
+236 DQLTLEE

-253 PANYHPVRQTKAAIA
+253 PANYHPIRKTRAATI
-268 RRNWVLGEMQQNGF
+268 RRDWVLGEMQQNGF
-282 ISMAEAAAAADL
+282 ITGDEARRARAMPLQIARQSGFDSAE
-294 PLTIAGQTSFDTTD
+294 
-308 APYFAEEVRRAVVN
+308 APYFAEEVRREVLSR
-322 KFGEDMLYTGGLS
+322 FGEDMLYAGGLS

-341 SDLQRAA
+341 PELQHAA
-348 RMALERGL
+348 RMALQRGL

-361 RQGWRGPLASYNG
+361 RQGWRGALASHTG
-374 VPDILAKVEAQDDGR
+374 DGDLDDILAKHQATMLEDHHAAYVTEVTKDQAQ
-389 FFGDD
+389 
-394 LDEIDAQ
+394 
-401 LAAHQEKMLDN
+401 
-412 HFAALVTSVA
+412 
-422 KSKADIYVEGR
+422 IYVNGGR
-433 KATIP
+433 GRIP
-438 FKLAFWAYPPRD
+438 FQLAFWAYPPRGE
-450 KDGIRPQPLTDLR
+450 DGVRPQPLNDLR
-463 DALSVGDIVMVQPPT
+463 DALAIGDIIMVQPPEG
-478 ATPDLIRD
+478 TPDLIRD
-486 GFQPAPEDFA
+486 GFEPQPGDYA

-501 LVEGAIVALDPHTG
+501 SVEGAIVALDPHTG
-515 RLLAMTGG
+515 RLLAMSGG
-523 YNYRDSEFNRA
+523 YNYLDSEFNRA
-534 VQAMR
+534 VQALR

-574 LGKPKWKPAN
+574 PGKPKWKPAN

-612 NLGMEE
+612 NLGMDE
-618 IQDYAKKFGLNDN
+618 IGDYARRFGLNEN

-645 TLIRLTAA
+645 TLLRLTAA

-668 IDRIQ
+668 IDRVQ
-673 DRRGVTIY
+673 DRNGKTIY
-681 RHDDRE
+681 RHDGRSCDA
-687 CGACIDPN
+687 CQSGAGMGEEIPDL
-695 GWSDQPVPELA
+695 G

-722 SMLEGVV
+722 SMLEGVI
-729 KRGTGRKISNLDLV
+729 KRGTGRRISKLNLTL
-743 VAGKTGT
+743 AGKTGT

-755 NGWFVGFTPDLA
+755 NGWFIGFTPDLA
-767 IGVFVGY
+767 VGVFVGY
-774 DTPRPLGKRETGS
+774 DTPRQLGKRETGS

-794 GDFLA
+794 GDFIA
-799 AAYAGQP
+799 AAQAGRP

-811 RPAGVSIIPV
+811 RPGGVTIIPV
-821 HSETGERVLPNHE
+821 NAETGERVMPGDE
-834 KAIFEVFKPGQRPGG
+834 KAIYEVFKPGQRPGG
-849 VLIDV
+849 TLIDV

-859 KSASGDEIVTPGLF
+859 KSAPEEEIVIPGLF

>member
-1 MNTNIVKDDDT
+1 MTGTDR
-12 YMDDEE
+12 DDEFDE
-18 TLFELNDV
+18 PLELTDV
-26 HERGAGK
+26 QSKPR
-33 KSAGKKSF
+33 KKSF
-41 LRRFFGMLGI
+41 LARFVGAVTV
-51 LVSLAFLGGV
+51 LVSLLFLGIV
-61 AATAGVLWV
+61 AATAAVLWV
-70 FWTYGK
+70 LWTYGK
-76 ALPDYQKL
+76 DLPDYHQL
-84 ATYEPPVATRIHA
+84 AKYEPPVATRIHA

-109 KRVFV
+109 KRVFM

-132 KAFYAHFGVDLRAL
+132 KAFYSHFGVDPRAL
-146 LRAMV
+146 FRAVV

-194 SLRMER
+194 SFRMER

-216 LGTGSYG
+216 LGMGSYG

-236 DQLNLEE
+236 DQLTLEE

-253 PANYHPVRQTKAAIA
+253 PANYHPIRKTRAATI
-268 RRNWVLGEMQQNGF
+268 RRDWVLGEMQQNGF
-282 ISMAEAAAAADL
+282 ITGDEARRARAMPLQIARQSGFDSAE
-294 PLTIAGQTSFDTTD
+294 
-308 APYFAEEVRRAVVN
+308 APYFAEEVRREVLSR
-322 KFGEDMLYTGGLS
+322 FGEDMLYAGGLS

-341 SDLQRAA
+341 PELQHAA
-348 RMALERGL
+348 RMALQRGL

-361 RQGWRGPLASYNG
+361 RQGWRGALASHTG
-374 VPDILAKVEAQDDGR
+374 DGDLDDILAKHEATMLEDHHAAYVTEVTKDQ
-389 FFGDD
+389 
-394 LDEIDAQ
+394 AQ
-401 LAAHQEKMLDN
+401 
-412 HFAALVTSVA
+412 
-422 KSKADIYVEGR
+422 IYVNGGR
-433 KATIP
+433 GRIP
-438 FKLAFWAYPPRD
+438 FQLAFWAYPPRGE
-450 KDGIRPQPLTDLR
+450 DGVRPQPLNDLR
-463 DALSVGDIVMVQPPT
+463 DALAIGDIIMVQPPEG
-478 ATPDLIRD
+478 TPDLIRD
-486 GFQPAPEDFA
+486 GFEPQPGDYA

-501 LVEGAIVALDPHTG
+501 SVEGAIVALDPHTG
-515 RLLAMTGG
+515 RLLAMSGG
-523 YNYRDSEFNRA
+523 YNYLDSEFNRA
-534 VQAMR
+534 VQALR

-574 LGKPKWKPAN
+574 PGKPKWKPAN

-612 NLGMEE
+612 NLGMDE
-618 IQDYAKKFGLNDN
+618 IGDYARKFGLNEN

-645 TLIRLTAA
+645 TLLRLTAA

-668 IDRIQ
+668 IDRVQ
-673 DRRGVTIY
+673 DRNGKTIY
-681 RHDDRE
+681 RHDGRSCDA
-687 CGACIDPN
+687 CQSGAGMGEEIPDL
-695 GWSDQPVPELA
+695 G

-722 SMLEGVV
+722 SMLEGVI
-729 KRGTGRKISNLDLV
+729 KRGTGRRISKLNLTL
-743 VAGKTGT
+743 AGKTGT

-755 NGWFVGFTPDLA
+755 NGWFIGFTPDLA
-767 IGVFVGY
+767 VGVFVGY
-774 DTPRPLGKRETGS
+774 DTPRQLGKRETGS

-794 GDFLA
+794 GDFIA
-799 AAYAGQP
+799 AAQAGRP

-811 RPAGVSIIPV
+811 RPGGVTIIPV
-821 HSETGERVLPNHE
+821 NAETGERVMPGDE
-834 KAIFEVFKPGQRPGG
+834 KAIYEVFKPGQRPGG
-849 VLIDV
+849 TLIDV

-859 KSASGDEIVTPGLF
+859 KSAPEEEIVIPGLF

>member
-1 MNTNIVKDDDT
+1 MTGTDR
-12 YMDDEE
+12 DDEFDE
-18 TLFELNDV
+18 PLELTDV
-26 HERGAGK
+26 QSKPR
-33 KSAGKKSF
+33 KKSF
-41 LRRFFGMLGI
+41 LARFIGAVTV
-51 LVSLAFLGGV
+51 LVSLLFLGIV
-61 AATAGVLWV
+61 AATAAVLWV

-76 ALPDYQKL
+76 DLPDYHQL
-84 ATYEPPVATRIHA
+84 AKYEPPVATRIHA

-109 KRVFV
+109 KRVFM

-132 KAFYAHFGVDLRAL
+132 KAFYSHFGVDPRAL
-146 LRAMV
+146 FRAVV

-194 SLRMER
+194 SFRMER

-216 LGTGSYG
+216 LGMGSYG

-236 DQLNLEE
+236 DQLTLEE

-253 PANYHPVRQTKAAIA
+253 PANYHPIRKTRAATI
-268 RRNWVLGEMQQNGF
+268 RRDWVLGEMQQNGF
-282 ISMAEAAAAADL
+282 ITGDEARRARATPLQIARQSGFDSAE
-294 PLTIAGQTSFDTTD
+294 
-308 APYFAEEVRRAVVN
+308 APYFAEEVRREVVSR
-322 KFGEDMLYTGGLS
+322 FGEDMLYAGGLS

-341 SDLQRAA
+341 PKLQHAA
-348 RMALERGL
+348 RMALQRGL

-361 RQGWRGPLASYNG
+361 RPGWRGALASHTG
-374 VPDILAKVEAQDDGR
+374 DGDLDDILAKHEATMLEDHHAAYVTEVTKDQ
-389 FFGDD
+389 
-394 LDEIDAQ
+394 AQ
-401 LAAHQEKMLDN
+401 
-412 HFAALVTSVA
+412 
-422 KSKADIYVEGR
+422 IYVNGGR
-433 KATIP
+433 GRIP
-438 FKLAFWAYPPRD
+438 FQLAFWAYPPRGE
-450 KDGIRPQPLTDLR
+450 DGVRPQPLTDLR
-463 DALSVGDIVMVQPPT
+463 DALAIGDIIMVQPPEG
-478 ATPDLIRD
+478 TPDLIRD
-486 GFQPAPEDFA
+486 GFEPQPGDYA

-501 LVEGAIVALDPHTG
+501 SVEGAIVALDPHTG
-515 RLLAMTGG
+515 RLLAMSGG
-523 YNYRDSEFNRA
+523 YNYLDSEFNRA
-534 VQAMR
+534 VQALR

-574 LGKPKWKPAN
+574 PGKPKWKPAN

-612 NLGMEE
+612 NLGMDE
-618 IQDYAKKFGLNDN
+618 IGDYARRFGLNEN

-645 TLIRLTAA
+645 TLLRLTAA

-668 IDRIQ
+668 IDRVQ
-673 DRRGVTIY
+673 DRNGKTIY
-681 RHDDRE
+681 RHDGRSCDA
-687 CGACIDPN
+687 CQSGADMGEEIPDL
-695 GWSDQPVPELA
+695 G

-722 SMLEGVV
+722 SMLEGVI
-729 KRGTGRKISNLDLV
+729 KRGTGRRISKLNLTL
-743 VAGKTGT
+743 AGKTGT

-755 NGWFVGFTPDLA
+755 NGWFIGFTPDLA
-767 IGVFVGY
+767 VGVFVGY
-774 DTPRPLGKRETGS
+774 DTPRQLGKRETGS

-794 GDFLA
+794 GDFIA
-799 AAYAGQP
+799 AAQAGRP

-811 RPAGVSIIPV
+811 RPGGVTIIPV
-821 HSETGERVLPNHE
+821 NAETGERVMPGDE
-834 KAIFEVFKPGQRPGG
+834 KAIYEVFKPGQRPGG
-849 VLIDV
+849 TLIDV

-859 KSASGDEIVTPGLF
+859 KSAPEEEIVIPGLF

>member
-1 MNTNIVKDDDT
+1 MTGTDR
-12 YMDDEE
+12 DDEFDE
-18 TLFELNDV
+18 PLELTDV
-26 HERGAGK
+26 QSKPR
-33 KSAGKKSF
+33 KKSF
-41 LRRFFGMLGI
+41 LARFVGAVTV
-51 LVSLAFLGGV
+51 LVSLLFLGIV
-61 AATAGVLWV
+61 AATAAVLWV

-76 ALPDYQKL
+76 DLPDYHQL
-84 ATYEPPVATRIHA
+84 AKYEPPVATRIHA

-109 KRVFV
+109 KRVFM
-114 PVEAMPPRLIQA
+114 PVEAMPPLLIQA

-132 KAFYAHFGVDLRAL
+132 KAFYSHFGVDPRAL
-146 LRAMV
+146 FRAVV

-194 SLRMER
+194 SFRMER

-216 LGTGSYG
+216 LGMGSYG

-236 DQLNLEE
+236 DQLTLEE

-253 PANYHPVRQTKAAIA
+253 PANYHPIRKTRAATI
-268 RRNWVLGEMQQNGF
+268 RRDWVLGEMQQNGF
-282 ISMAEAAAAADL
+282 ITGDEARRARAMPLQIARQSGFDSAE
-294 PLTIAGQTSFDTTD
+294 
-308 APYFAEEVRRAVVN
+308 APYFAEEVRREVVSR
-322 KFGEDMLYTGGLS
+322 FGEDMLYAGGLS

-341 SDLQRAA
+341 PELQHAA
-348 RMALERGL
+348 RMALQRGL

-361 RQGWRGPLASYNG
+361 RQGWRGALASHTG
-374 VPDILAKVEAQDDGR
+374 DGDLDDILAKHQATMLEDHHAAYVTEVTKDQAQ
-389 FFGDD
+389 
-394 LDEIDAQ
+394 
-401 LAAHQEKMLDN
+401 
-412 HFAALVTSVA
+412 
-422 KSKADIYVEGR
+422 IYVNGGR
-433 KATIP
+433 GRIP
-438 FKLAFWAYPPRD
+438 FQLAFWAYPPRGE
-450 KDGIRPQPLTDLR
+450 DGVRPQPLNDLR
-463 DALSVGDIVMVQPPT
+463 DALAIGDIIMVQPPEG
-478 ATPDLIRD
+478 TPDLIRD
-486 GFQPAPEDFA
+486 GFEPQPGDYA

-501 LVEGAIVALDPHTG
+501 SVEGAIVALDPHTG
-515 RLLAMTGG
+515 RLLAMSGG
-523 YNYRDSEFNRA
+523 YNYLDSEFNRA
-534 VQAMR
+534 VQALR

-574 LGKPKWKPAN
+574 PGKPKWKPAN

-612 NLGMEE
+612 NLGMDE
-618 IQDYAKKFGLNDN
+618 IGDYARRFGLNEN

-645 TLIRLTAA
+645 TLLRLTAA

-668 IDRIQ
+668 IDRVQ
-673 DRRGVTIY
+673 DRNGKTIY
-681 RHDDRE
+681 RHDGRSCDA
-687 CGACIDPN
+687 CQSGAGMGEEIPDL
-695 GWSDQPVPELA
+695 G

-722 SMLEGVV
+722 SMLEGVI
-729 KRGTGRKISNLDLV
+729 KRGTGRRISKLNLTL
-743 VAGKTGT
+743 AGKTGT

-755 NGWFVGFTPDLA
+755 NGWFIGFTPDLA
-767 IGVFVGY
+767 VGVFVGY
-774 DTPRPLGKRETGS
+774 DTPRQLGKRETGS

-794 GDFLA
+794 GDFIA
-799 AAYAGQP
+799 AAQAGRP

-811 RPAGVSIIPV
+811 RPGGVTIIPV
-821 HSETGERVLPNHE
+821 NAETGERVMPGDE
-834 KAIFEVFKPGQRPGG
+834 KAIYEVFKPGQRPGG
-849 VLIDV
+849 TLIDV

-859 KSASGDEIVTPGLF
+859 KSAPEEEIVIPGLF

>member
-1 MNTNIVKDDDT
+1 MTGTDR
-12 YMDDEE
+12 DDEFDE
-18 TLFELNDV
+18 PLELTDV
-26 HERGAGK
+26 QSKPR
-33 KSAGKKSF
+33 KKSF
-41 LRRFFGMLGI
+41 LARFIGAVTV
-51 LVSLAFLGGV
+51 LVSLLFLGIV
-61 AATAGVLWV
+61 AATAAVLWV

-76 ALPDYQKL
+76 DLPDYHQL
-84 ATYEPPVATRIHA
+84 AKYEPPVATRIHA

-109 KRVFV
+109 KRVFM

-132 KAFYAHFGVDLRAL
+132 KAFYSHFGVDPRAL
-146 LRAMV
+146 FRAVV

-194 SLRMER
+194 SFRMER

-216 LGTGSYG
+216 LGMGSYG

-236 DQLNLEE
+236 DQLTLEE

-253 PANYHPVRQTKAAIA
+253 PANYHPIRKTRAATI
-268 RRNWVLGEMQQNGF
+268 RRDWVLGEMQQNGF
-282 ISMAEAAAAADL
+282 ITGDEARRARAMPLQIARQSGFDSAE
-294 PLTIAGQTSFDTTD
+294 
-308 APYFAEEVRRAVVN
+308 APYFAEEVRREVVSR
-322 KFGEDMLYTGGLS
+322 FGEDMLYAGGLS

-341 SDLQRAA
+341 PELQHAA
-348 RMALERGL
+348 RMALQRGL

-361 RQGWRGPLASYNG
+361 RQGWRGALASHTG
-374 VPDILAKVEAQDDGR
+374 DGDLDDILAKHQATMLEDHHAAYVTEVTKDQAQ
-389 FFGDD
+389 
-394 LDEIDAQ
+394 
-401 LAAHQEKMLDN
+401 
-412 HFAALVTSVA
+412 
-422 KSKADIYVEGR
+422 IYVNGGR
-433 KATIP
+433 GRIP
-438 FKLAFWAYPPRD
+438 FQLAFWAYPPRGE
-450 KDGIRPQPLTDLR
+450 DGVRPQPLNDLR
-463 DALSVGDIVMVQPPT
+463 DALAIGDIIMVQPPEG
-478 ATPDLIRD
+478 TPDLIRD
-486 GFQPAPEDFA
+486 GFEPQPGDYA

-501 LVEGAIVALDPHTG
+501 SVEGAIVALDPHTG
-515 RLLAMTGG
+515 RLLAMSGG
-523 YNYRDSEFNRA
+523 YNYLDSEFNRA
-534 VQAMR
+534 VQALR

-574 LGKPKWKPAN
+574 PGKPKWKPAN

-612 NLGMEE
+612 NLGMDE
-618 IQDYAKKFGLNDN
+618 IGDYARRFGLNEN

-645 TLIRLTAA
+645 TLLRLTAA

-668 IDRIQ
+668 IDRVQ
-673 DRRGVTIY
+673 DRNGKTIY
-681 RHDDRE
+681 RHDGRSCDA
-687 CGACIDPN
+687 CQSGAGMGEEIPDL
-695 GWSDQPVPELA
+695 G

-722 SMLEGVV
+722 SMLEGVI
-729 KRGTGRKISNLDLV
+729 KRGTGRRISKLNLTL
-743 VAGKTGT
+743 AGKTGT

-755 NGWFVGFTPDLA
+755 NGWFIGFTPDLA
-767 IGVFVGY
+767 VGVFVGY
-774 DTPRPLGKRETGS
+774 DTPRQLGKRETGS

-794 GDFLA
+794 GDFIA
-799 AAYAGQP
+799 AAQAGRP

-811 RPAGVSIIPV
+811 RPGGVTIIPV
-821 HSETGERVLPNHE
+821 NAETGERVMPGDE
-834 KAIFEVFKPGQRPGG
+834 KAIYEVFKPGQRPGG
-849 VLIDV
+849 TLIDV

-859 KSASGDEIVTPGLF
+859 KSAPEEEIVIPGLF

>member
-1 MNTNIVKDDDT
+1 MTGTDR
-12 YMDDEE
+12 DDEFDE
-18 TLFELNDV
+18 PLELTDV
-26 HERGAGK
+26 QSKPR
-33 KSAGKKSF
+33 KKSF
-41 LRRFFGMLGI
+41 LARFVGAVTV
-51 LVSLAFLGGV
+51 LVSLLFLGIV
-61 AATAGVLWV
+61 AATAAVLWV

-76 ALPDYQKL
+76 DLPDYHQL
-84 ATYEPPVATRIHA
+84 AKYEPPVATRIHA

-109 KRVFV
+109 KRVFM

-132 KAFYAHFGVDLRAL
+132 KAFYSHFGVDPRAL
-146 LRAMV
+146 FRAVV

-194 SLRMER
+194 SFRMER

-216 LGTGSYG
+216 LGMGSYG

-236 DQLNLEE
+236 DQLTLEE

-253 PANYHPVRQTKAAIA
+253 PANYHPIRKTRAATI
-268 RRNWVLGEMQQNGF
+268 RRDWVLGEMQQNGF
-282 ISMAEAAAAADL
+282 ITGDEARRARAMPLQIARQSGFDSAE
-294 PLTIAGQTSFDTTD
+294 
-308 APYFAEEVRRAVVN
+308 APYFAEEVRREVVSR
-322 KFGEDMLYTGGLS
+322 FGEDMLYAGGLS

-341 SDLQRAA
+341 PELQHAA
-348 RMALERGL
+348 RMALQRGL

-361 RQGWRGPLASYNG
+361 RQGWRGALASHTG
-374 VPDILAKVEAQDDGR
+374 DDDLDDILAKHQATMLEDHH
-389 FFGDD
+389 
-394 LDEIDAQ
+394 
-401 LAAHQEKMLDN
+401 AAH
-412 HFAALVTSVA
+412 VTEVTKDQA
-422 KSKADIYVEGR
+422 QIYVNGGR
-433 KATIP
+433 GRIP
-438 FKLAFWAYPPRD
+438 FQLAFWAYPPRGE
-450 KDGIRPQPLTDLR
+450 DGVRPQPLNDLR
-463 DALSVGDIVMVQPPT
+463 DALAIGDIIMVQPPEG
-478 ATPDLIRD
+478 TPDLIRD
-486 GFQPAPEDFA
+486 GFEPQPGDYA

-501 LVEGAIVALDPHTG
+501 SVEGAIVALDPHTG
-515 RLLAMTGG
+515 RLLAMSGG
-523 YNYRDSEFNRA
+523 YNYLDSEFNRA
-534 VQAMR
+534 VQALR

-574 LGKPKWKPAN
+574 PGKPKWKPAN

-612 NLGMEE
+612 NLGMDE
-618 IQDYAKKFGLNDN
+618 IGDYARRFGLNEN

-645 TLIRLTAA
+645 TLLRLTAA

-668 IDRIQ
+668 IDRVQ
-673 DRRGVTIY
+673 DRNGKTIY
-681 RHDDRE
+681 RHDGRSCDA
-687 CGACIDPN
+687 CQSGAGMGEEIPDL
-695 GWSDQPVPELA
+695 G

-722 SMLEGVV
+722 SMLEGVI
-729 KRGTGRKISNLDLV
+729 KRGTGRRISKLNLTL
-743 VAGKTGT
+743 AGKTGT

-755 NGWFVGFTPDLA
+755 NGWFIGFTPDLA
-767 IGVFVGY
+767 VGVFVGY
-774 DTPRPLGKRETGS
+774 DTPRQLGKRETGS

-794 GDFLA
+794 GDFIA
-799 AAYAGQP
+799 AAQAGRP

-811 RPAGVSIIPV
+811 RPGGVTIIPV
-821 HSETGERVLPNHE
+821 NAETGERVMPGDE
-834 KAIFEVFKPGQRPGG
+834 KAIYEVFKPGQRPGG
-849 VLIDV
+849 TLIDV

-859 KSASGDEIVTPGLF
+859 KSAPEEEIVIPGLF

>member
-1 MNTNIVKDDDT
+1 MTGTDH
-12 YMDDEE
+12 DDEFDE
-18 TLFELNDV
+18 PLELTDV
-26 HERGAGK
+26 QSKPR
-33 KSAGKKSF
+33 KKSF
-41 LRRFFGMLGI
+41 LARFVGAVTV
-51 LVSLAFLGGV
+51 LVSLLFLGIV
-61 AATAGVLWV
+61 AATAAVLWV

-76 ALPDYQKL
+76 DLPDYHQL

-109 KRVFV
+109 KRVFM

-132 KAFYAHFGVDLRAL
+132 KAFYSHFGVDPRAL
-146 LRAMV
+146 FRAVV

-194 SLRMER
+194 SFRMER

-216 LGTGSYG
+216 LGMGSYG

-236 DQLNLEE
+236 DQLTLEE

-253 PANYHPVRQTKAAIA
+253 PANYHPIRKTRAATI
-268 RRNWVLGEMQQNGF
+268 RRDWVLGEMQQNGF
-282 ISMAEAAAAADL
+282 ITGDEARRARAMPLQIARQSGFDSAE
-294 PLTIAGQTSFDTTD
+294 
-308 APYFAEEVRRAVVN
+308 APYFAEEVRREVVSR
-322 KFGEDMLYTGGLS
+322 FGEDMLYAGGLS

-341 SDLQRAA
+341 PELQHAA
-348 RMALERGL
+348 RMALQRGL

-361 RQGWRGPLASYNG
+361 RQGWRGALASHTG
-374 VPDILAKVEAQDDGR
+374 DDDLDDILAKHQATMLEDHHAAYVTEVTKDQAQ
-389 FFGDD
+389 
-394 LDEIDAQ
+394 
-401 LAAHQEKMLDN
+401 
-412 HFAALVTSVA
+412 
-422 KSKADIYVEGR
+422 IYVNGGR
-433 KATIP
+433 GRIP
-438 FKLAFWAYPPRD
+438 FQLAFWAYPPRGE
-450 KDGIRPQPLTDLR
+450 DGVRPQPLNDLR
-463 DALSVGDIVMVQPPT
+463 DALAIGDIIMVQPPEG
-478 ATPDLIRD
+478 TPDLIRD
-486 GFQPAPEDFA
+486 GFEPQPGDYA

-501 LVEGAIVALDPHTG
+501 SVEGAIVALDPHTG
-515 RLLAMTGG
+515 RLLAMSGG
-523 YNYRDSEFNRA
+523 YNYLDSEFNRA
-534 VQAMR
+534 VQALR

-574 LGKPKWKPAN
+574 PGKPKWKPAN

-612 NLGMEE
+612 NLGMDE
-618 IQDYAKKFGLNDN
+618 IGDYARRFGLNEN

-645 TLIRLTAA
+645 TLLRLTAA

-668 IDRIQ
+668 IDRVQ
-673 DRRGVTIY
+673 DRNGKTIY
-681 RHDDRE
+681 RHDGRSCDA
-687 CGACIDPN
+687 CQSGAGMGEEIPDL
-695 GWSDQPVPELA
+695 G

-722 SMLEGVV
+722 SMLEGVI
-729 KRGTGRKISNLDLV
+729 KRGTGRRISKLNLTL
-743 VAGKTGT
+743 AGKTGT

-755 NGWFVGFTPDLA
+755 NGWFIGFTPDLA
-767 IGVFVGY
+767 VGVFVGY
-774 DTPRPLGKRETGS
+774 DTPRQLGKRETGS

-794 GDFLA
+794 GDFIA
-799 AAYAGQP
+799 AAQAGRP

-811 RPAGVSIIPV
+811 RPGGVTIIPV
-821 HSETGERVLPNHE
+821 NAETGERVMPGDE
-834 KAIFEVFKPGQRPGG
+834 KAIYEVFKPGQRPGG
-849 VLIDV
+849 TLIDV

-859 KSASGDEIVTPGLF
+859 KSAPEEEIVIPGLF

>member
-1 MNTNIVKDDDT
+1 MTGTDR
-12 YMDDEE
+12 DDEFDE
-18 TLFELNDV
+18 PLELTDV
-26 HERGAGK
+26 QSKPR
-33 KSAGKKSF
+33 KKSF
-41 LRRFFGMLGI
+41 LARFVGAVTV
-51 LVSLAFLGGV
+51 LVSLLFLGIV
-61 AATAGVLWV
+61 AATAAVLWV

-76 ALPDYQKL
+76 DLPDYHQL
-84 ATYEPPVATRIHA
+84 AKYEPPVATRIHA

-109 KRVFV
+109 KRVFM

-132 KAFYAHFGVDLRAL
+132 KAFYSHFGVDPRAL
-146 LRAMV
+146 FRAVV

-194 SLRMER
+194 SFRMER

-216 LGTGSYG
+216 LGMGSYG

-236 DQLNLEE
+236 DQLTLEE

-253 PANYHPVRQTKAAIA
+253 PANYHPIRKTRAATI
-268 RRNWVLGEMQQNGF
+268 RRDWVLGEMQQNGF
-282 ISMAEAAAAADL
+282 ITGDEARRARAMPLQIARQSGFDSAE
-294 PLTIAGQTSFDTTD
+294 
-308 APYFAEEVRRAVVN
+308 APYFAEEVRREVVSR
-322 KFGEDMLYTGGLS
+322 FGEDMLYAGGLS

-341 SDLQRAA
+341 PELQHAA
-348 RMALERGL
+348 RMALQRGL

-361 RQGWRGPLASYNG
+361 RQGWRGALASHTG
-374 VPDILAKVEAQDDGR
+374 DGDLDDILAKHEATMLEDHHAAYVTEVTKDQ
-389 FFGDD
+389 
-394 LDEIDAQ
+394 AQ
-401 LAAHQEKMLDN
+401 
-412 HFAALVTSVA
+412 
-422 KSKADIYVEGR
+422 IYVNGGR
-433 KATIP
+433 GRIP
-438 FKLAFWAYPPRD
+438 FQLAFWAYPPRGE
-450 KDGIRPQPLTDLR
+450 DGVRPQPLNDLR
-463 DALSVGDIVMVQPPT
+463 DALAIGDIIMVQPPEG
-478 ATPDLIRD
+478 TPDLIRD
-486 GFQPAPEDFA
+486 GFEPQPGDYA

-501 LVEGAIVALDPHTG
+501 SVEGAIVALDPHTG
-515 RLLAMTGG
+515 RLLAMSGG
-523 YNYRDSEFNRA
+523 YNYLDSEFNRA
-534 VQAMR
+534 VQALR

-574 LGKPKWKPAN
+574 PGKPKWKPAN

-612 NLGMEE
+612 NLGMDE
-618 IQDYAKKFGLNDN
+618 IGDYARRFGLNEN

-645 TLIRLTAA
+645 TLLRLTAA

-668 IDRIQ
+668 IDRVQ
-673 DRRGVTIY
+673 DRNGKTIY
-681 RHDDRE
+681 RHDGRSCDA
-687 CGACIDPN
+687 CQSGAVMGEEIPDL
-695 GWSDQPVPELA
+695 G

-722 SMLEGVV
+722 SMLEGVI
-729 KRGTGRKISNLDLV
+729 KRGTGRRISKLNLTL
-743 VAGKTGT
+743 AGKTGT

-755 NGWFVGFTPDLA
+755 NGWFIGFTPDLA
-767 IGVFVGY
+767 VGVFVGY
-774 DTPRPLGKRETGS
+774 DTPRQLGKRETGS

-794 GDFLA
+794 GDFIA
-799 AAYAGQP
+799 AAQAGRP

-811 RPAGVSIIPV
+811 RPGGVTIIPV
-821 HSETGERVLPNHE
+821 NAETGERVMPGDE
-834 KAIFEVFKPGQRPGG
+834 KAIYEVFKPGQRPGG
-849 VLIDV
+849 TLIDV

-859 KSASGDEIVTPGLF
+859 KSAPEEEIVIPGLF

>member
-1 MNTNIVKDDDT
+1 MTGTDR
-12 YMDDEE
+12 DDEFDE
-18 TLFELNDV
+18 PLELTDV
-26 HERGAGK
+26 QSKPR
-33 KSAGKKSF
+33 KKSF
-41 LRRFFGMLGI
+41 LARFVGAVTV
-51 LVSLAFLGGV
+51 LVSLLFLGIV
-61 AATAGVLWV
+61 AATAAVLWV

-76 ALPDYQKL
+76 DLPDYHQL
-84 ATYEPPVATRIHA
+84 AKYEPPVATRIHA

-109 KRVFV
+109 KRVFM

-132 KAFYAHFGVDLRAL
+132 KAFYSHLGVDPRAL
-146 LRAMV
+146 FRAVV

-194 SLRMER
+194 SFRMER

-216 LGTGSYG
+216 LGMGSYG

-236 DQLNLEE
+236 DQLTLEE

-253 PANYHPVRQTKAAIA
+253 PANYHPIRKTRAATI
-268 RRNWVLGEMQQNGF
+268 RRDWVLGEMQQNGF
-282 ISMAEAAAAADL
+282 ITGDEARRARAMPLQIARQSGFDSAE
-294 PLTIAGQTSFDTTD
+294 
-308 APYFAEEVRRAVVN
+308 APYFAEEVRREVVSR
-322 KFGEDMLYTGGLS
+322 FGEDMLYAGGLS

-341 SDLQRAA
+341 PELQHAA
-348 RMALERGL
+348 RMALQRGL

-361 RQGWRGPLASYNG
+361 RQGWRGALASHTG
-374 VPDILAKVEAQDDGR
+374 DGDLDDILAKHEATMLEDHHAAYVTEVTKDQ
-389 FFGDD
+389 
-394 LDEIDAQ
+394 AQ
-401 LAAHQEKMLDN
+401 
-412 HFAALVTSVA
+412 
-422 KSKADIYVEGR
+422 IYVNGGR
-433 KATIP
+433 GRIP
-438 FKLAFWAYPPRD
+438 FQLAFWAYPPRGE
-450 KDGIRPQPLTDLR
+450 DGVRPQPLNDLR
-463 DALSVGDIVMVQPPT
+463 DALAIGDIIMVQPPEG
-478 ATPDLIRD
+478 TPDLIRD
-486 GFQPAPEDFA
+486 GFEPQPGDYA

-501 LVEGAIVALDPHTG
+501 SVEGAIVALDPHTG
-515 RLLAMTGG
+515 RLLAMSGG
-523 YNYRDSEFNRA
+523 YNYLDSEFNRA
-534 VQAMR
+534 VQALR

-574 LGKPKWKPAN
+574 PGKPKWKPAN

-612 NLGMEE
+612 NLGMDE
-618 IQDYAKKFGLNDN
+618 IGDYARRFGLNEN

-645 TLIRLTAA
+645 TLLRLTAA

-668 IDRIQ
+668 IDRVQ
-673 DRRGVTIY
+673 DRNGKTIY
-681 RHDDRE
+681 RHDGRSCDA
-687 CGACIDPN
+687 CQSGAGIGEEIPDL
-695 GWSDQPVPELA
+695 G

-722 SMLEGVV
+722 SMLEGVI
-729 KRGTGRKISNLDLV
+729 KRGTGRRISKLNLTL
-743 VAGKTGT
+743 AGKTGT

-755 NGWFVGFTPDLA
+755 NGWFIGFTPDLA
-767 IGVFVGY
+767 VGVFVGY
-774 DTPRPLGKRETGS
+774 DTPRQLGKRETGS

-794 GDFLA
+794 GDFIA
-799 AAYAGQP
+799 AAQAGRP

-811 RPAGVSIIPV
+811 RPGGVTIIPV
-821 HSETGERVLPNHE
+821 NAETGERVMPGDE
-834 KAIFEVFKPGQRPGG
+834 KAIYEVFKPGQRPGG
-849 VLIDV
+849 TLIDV

-859 KSASGDEIVTPGLF
+859 KSAPEEEIVIPGLF

>member
-1 MNTNIVKDDDT
+1 MQEVADSKMGDTDDS
-12 YMDDEE
+12 YEGDDALDL
-18 TLFELNDV
+18 TDAMPK
-26 HERGAGK
+26 RRR
-33 KSAGKKSF
+33 KSF
-41 LRRFFGMLGI
+41 LVRFVGV
-51 LVSLAFLGGV
+51 VSVLFSLLFLGLV
-61 AATAGVLWV
+61 AAAAGVLWI

-76 ALPDYQKL
+76 GLPDYHQL
-84 ATYEPPVATRIHA
+84 AQYEPPVATRIHA
-97 GNGALIAEHATE
+97 GNGALIAEHARE
-109 KRVFV
+109 KRVFM

-132 KAFYAHFGVDLRAL
+132 KAFYAHFGVDPRAL
-146 LRAMV
+146 LRAVV

-163 IGASTITQQVT
+163 IGASTITQQVA

-194 SLRMER
+194 SFRMER
-200 AFTKDQILAL
+200 AFTKDQILGL

-216 LGTGSYG
+216 LGQGSYG
-223 VAAAALN
+223 VAAASLN
-230 YFDKSL
+230 YFDKPL
-236 DQLNLEE
+236 DQLTLEE

-253 PANYHPVRQTKAAIA
+253 PSNYHPTRRTKSATI
-268 RRNWVLGEMQQNGF
+268 RRDWVLGEMQQNGV
-282 ISMAEAAAAADL
+282 ITEGERMQAVAV
-294 PLTIAGQTSFDTTD
+294 PLTVVGRSGFDSTD
-308 APYFAEEVRRAVVN
+308 APYFAEEVRREVVAM
-322 KFGEDMLYTGGLS
+322 FGEETLYTGGLS

-341 SDLQRAA
+341 PTLQAAA

-361 RQGWRGPLASYNG
+361 RQGWRGPLGSHTG
-374 VPDILAKVEAQDDGR
+374 EGDIDEILAD
-389 FFGDD
+389 
-394 LDEIDAQ
+394 
-401 LAAHQEKMLDN
+401 HQKKMPDN
-412 HFAALVTSVA
+412 HFAALVIDVTNSEAKIHVA
-422 KSKADIYVEGR
+422 GR
-433 KATIP
+433 QARIP
-438 FKLAFWAYPPRD
+438 FALAFWAYPPRGE
-450 KDGIRPQPLTDLR
+450 DGVRPPPLKDLR
-463 DALSVGDIVMVQPPT
+463 DALSIGDIVMVQTPT

-486 GFQPAPEDFA
+486 GFEPGPADMS

-515 RLLAMTGG
+515 RLLAMSGG
-523 YNYRDSEFNRA
+523 YNYAESEFNRA
-534 VQAMR
+534 VQALR

-574 LGKPKWKPAN
+574 PGKPKWKPAN

-612 NLGMEE
+612 SLGMEE
-618 IQDYAKKFGLNDN
+618 VQDYARKFGLNQN

-645 TLIRLTAA
+645 TLLRLTSA

-668 IDRIQ
+668 IDRVQ
-673 DRRGVTIY
+673 NRHGETIY
-681 RHDDRE
+681 RHDERDCTA
-687 CGACIDPN
+687 CGVKE
-695 GWSDQPVPELA
+695 GWAGQDIPTLD

-711 LTSPASAFQMV
+711 LTSSASAFQMV
-722 SMLEGVV
+722 SMLEGVI
-729 KRGTGRKISNLDLV
+729 KRGTGRRIAKLNLT

-755 NGWFVGFTPDLA
+755 NGWFIGFTPDLA
-767 IGVFVGY
+767 VGVFVGY
-774 DTPRPLGKRETGS
+774 DTPRQLGKRETGS

-794 GDFLA
+794 GDFIA
-799 AAYAGQP
+799 AAQADKA

-811 RPAGVSIIPV
+811 RPSGITIIPV
-821 HSETGERVLPNHE
+821 NAETGERVLPDHE

-849 VLIDV
+849 TLIDV
-854 PGSTA
+854 PGSA
-859 KSASGDEIVTPGLF
+859 IRAAPGDEITTPGLF

>member
-1 MNTNIVKDDDT
+1 MTGTDR
-12 YMDDEE
+12 DDEFDE
-18 TLFELNDV
+18 PLELTDV
-26 HERGAGK
+26 QSKPR
-33 KSAGKKSF
+33 KKSF
-41 LRRFFGMLGI
+41 LARFIGAVTVVVSLLFLGI
-51 LVSLAFLGGV
+51 V
-61 AATAGVLWV
+61 AATAAVLWV

-76 ALPDYQKL
+76 DLPDYHQL
-84 ATYEPPVATRIHA
+84 AKYEPPVATRIHA

-109 KRVFV
+109 KRVFM

-132 KAFYAHFGVDLRAL
+132 KAFYSHFGVDPRAL
-146 LRAMV
+146 FRAVV

-194 SLRMER
+194 SFRMER

-216 LGTGSYG
+216 LGMGSYG

-236 DQLNLEE
+236 DQLTLEE

-253 PANYHPVRQTKAAIA
+253 PANYHPIRKTRAATI
-268 RRNWVLGEMQQNGF
+268 RRDWVLGEMQQNGF
-282 ISMAEAAAAADL
+282 ITGDEARRARAMPLQIARQSGFDSAE
-294 PLTIAGQTSFDTTD
+294 
-308 APYFAEEVRRAVVN
+308 APYFAEEVRREVVSR
-322 KFGEDMLYTGGLS
+322 FGEDMLYAGGLS

-341 SDLQRAA
+341 PELQHAA
-348 RMALERGL
+348 RMALQRGL

-361 RQGWRGPLASYNG
+361 RQGWRGALASHTG
-374 VPDILAKVEAQDDGR
+374 DDDLDDILAKHQATMLEDHHAAYVTEVTKDQAQ
-389 FFGDD
+389 
-394 LDEIDAQ
+394 
-401 LAAHQEKMLDN
+401 
-412 HFAALVTSVA
+412 
-422 KSKADIYVEGR
+422 IYVNGGR
-433 KATIP
+433 GRIP
-438 FKLAFWAYPPRD
+438 FQLAFWAYPPRGE
-450 KDGIRPQPLTDLR
+450 DGVRPQPLNDLR
-463 DALSVGDIVMVQPPT
+463 DALAIGDIIMVQPPEG
-478 ATPDLIRD
+478 TPDLIRD
-486 GFQPAPEDFA
+486 GFEPQPGDYA

-501 LVEGAIVALDPHTG
+501 SVEGAIVALDPHTG
-515 RLLAMTGG
+515 RLLAMSGG
-523 YNYRDSEFNRA
+523 YNYLDSEFNRA
-534 VQAMR
+534 VQALR

-574 LGKPKWKPAN
+574 PGKPKWKPAN

-612 NLGMEE
+612 NLGMDE
-618 IQDYAKKFGLNDN
+618 IGDYARRFGLNEN

-645 TLIRLTAA
+645 TLLRLTAA

-668 IDRIQ
+668 IDRVQ
-673 DRRGVTIY
+673 DRNGKTIY
-681 RHDDRE
+681 RHDGRSCDA
-687 CGACIDPN
+687 CQSGAVMGEEIPDL
-695 GWSDQPVPELA
+695 G

-722 SMLEGVV
+722 SMLEGVI
-729 KRGTGRKISNLDLV
+729 KRGTGRRISKLNLTL
-743 VAGKTGT
+743 AGKTGT

-755 NGWFVGFTPDLA
+755 NGWFIGFTPDLA
-767 IGVFVGY
+767 VGVFVGY
-774 DTPRPLGKRETGS
+774 DTPRQLGKRETGS

-794 GDFLA
+794 GDFIA
-799 AAYAGQP
+799 AAQAGRP

-811 RPAGVSIIPV
+811 RPGGITIIPV
-821 HSETGERVLPNHE
+821 NAETGERVMPGDE
-834 KAIFEVFKPGQRPGG
+834 KAIYEVFKPGQRPGG
-849 VLIDV
+849 TLIDV

-859 KSASGDEIVTPGLF
+859 KSAPEEEIVIPGLF